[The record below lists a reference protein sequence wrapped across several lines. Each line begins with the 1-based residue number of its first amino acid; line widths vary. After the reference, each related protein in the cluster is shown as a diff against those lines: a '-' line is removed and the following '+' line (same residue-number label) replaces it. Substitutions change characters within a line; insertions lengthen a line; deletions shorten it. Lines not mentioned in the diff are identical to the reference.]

1 MTTLVLMP
9 LLVLAWAIFWI
20 CQFVLLMA
28 LQDEIL
34 PGRHD
39 KVLWFIA
46 FLLCP
51 ILAPFAF
58 LLWRKVKLGER
69 NAR

>member
-1 MTTLVLMP
+1 MTFIILP
-9 LLVLAWAIFWI
+9 LLILAWAIFWV

-28 LQDEIL
+28 LQDDIL

-46 FLLCP
+46 FLVCP
-51 ILAPFAF
+51 LFTPFAF
-58 LLWRKVKLGER
+58 LLLRKVRLG
-69 NAR
+69 AKTAC

>member
-1 MTTLVLMP
+1 VILP
-9 LLVLAWAIFWI
+9 PSFLAWAIFWI

-46 FLLCP
+46 FL
-51 ILAPFAF
+51 
-58 LLWRKVKLGER
+58 V
-69 NAR
+69 